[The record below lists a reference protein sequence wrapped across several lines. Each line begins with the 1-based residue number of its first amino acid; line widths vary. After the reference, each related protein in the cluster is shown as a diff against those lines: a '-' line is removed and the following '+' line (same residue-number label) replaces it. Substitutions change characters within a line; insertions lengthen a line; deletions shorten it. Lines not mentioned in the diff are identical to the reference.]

1 MNWYLEVLKKY
12 AVFKGRARRK
22 EYWYF
27 QLVNALISIV
37 IALIFAQGV
46 DGESVVSS
54 IYALAVFIPTI
65 AVSVRRLHDMG
76 RSGWFMLILL
86 IPIVGWLVLLYF
98 FVQGSQAIT
107 NEYGENPKLPTGSE
121 F

>member
-1 MNWYLEVLKKY
+1 MNWYIEVLKKY

-27 QLVNALISIV
+27 QLVNSLISIV
-37 IALIFAQGV
+37 IALIFASGIE
-46 DGESVVSS
+46 GESIVSS
-54 IYALAVFIPTI
+54 VYSLAVLIPTI
-65 AVSVRRLHDMG
+65 ALSVRRLHDTD
-76 RSGWFMLILL
+76 RSGWLMLLL
-86 IPIVGWLVLLYF
+86 FIPIIGWLVLLYF
-98 FVQGSQAIT
+98 FVQDSQSIT